1 MKKII
6 LSWIIFHG
14 ITDIF
19 RDNWVSFYMLS
30 PLFIYLPMDII
41 NTITCISSIYH
52 FDRDDIIPLEIQI
65 YLFPFLLYYGLYRVS
80 QCTMVSYMCF
90 LHVPIHLS
98 RIHLDYYMIITL
110 MVFYICVYNCEPL
123 LQTVETILRSGGR
136 LPNNNHHKL
145 ILGIVNAH
153 IFTNSKSLL

>member
-1 MKKII
+1 MKKFI

-19 RDNWVSFYMLS
+19 CDNWISFYILS

-41 NTITCISSIYH
+41 NTITFISSIYH
-52 FDRDDIIPLEIQI
+52 FDRDNIIPLEIQI
-65 YLFPFLLYYGLYRVS
+65 YLFPLLLYYGSYRIS
-80 QCTMVSYMCF
+80 QCTIVSYMCF

-98 RIHLDYYMIITL
+98 RIHLNYYMIITL
-110 MVFYICVYNCEPL
+110 IIFYICVYNCEPL
-123 LQTVETILRSGGR
+123 LQTVEIIMRSGGR
-136 LPNNNHHKL
+136 LPNNTIHKL

-153 IFTNSKSLL
+153 ILTNSKSFI